1 MKISQWLDQKE
12 KDKVDVSQIAL
23 PKDLAYD
30 RNPDEL
36 VYFDEH
42 NPCGVLCS
50 KNHPFSKVERF
61 GRWYVCKGQDK
72 QAGIHSAAMTW
83 RLITK
88 DKDLAVRTAK
98 SHMESK

>member
-1 MKISQWLDQKE
+1 MRIAQWLDQQE
-12 KDKVDVSQIAL
+12 KAKVDVTQIEL

-36 VYFDEH
+36 VYFEEH

-50 KNHPFSKVERF
+50 KNHPFAKVERF
-61 GRWYVCKGQDK
+61 GRWFVCKGQDK
-72 QAGIHSAAMTW
+72 RAGIHSAEQKW

-88 DKDLAVRTAK
+88 DKDLALQTAR
-98 SHMESK
+98 SHMA